1 MLIGLIGAPSSG
13 KSTFFKACTLAS
25 VDIANYPF
33 TTIKPNKGNAF
44 VSLDCIDKEFDTQ
57 CTPREGYCVQH
68 KRFIPVELMDV
79 AGLVPNAHEG
89 KGMGNEFLN
98 NLAAADILIH
108 VVDVSGSTNDKGEP
122 VQPLSHDPAINV
134 NFIESEINLWYLSLV
149 KKGWDKFA
157 RALRGNKEL
166 YKAIAKQL
174 SGLKVS
180 EELTKEILR
189 DFPEEIEKWNDKDLE
204 RLSILLRQKSKPII
218 VGCNKIDIEGS
229 EDNLINLK
237 KKFKDII
244 FVPCS
249 SEFELALR
257 EANKAGLIE
266 YVPGSSSFNILKKEK
281 LNEKQL
287 NALNLIEK
295 FLNKFGNTGVQNI
308 LNKAVFDILK
318 YKAIFPGGVN
328 NLIDSQGRTLP
339 DCFLLEEKATALEFA
354 FRLHTD
360 IGNGFIK
367 AIDVKRKIPVGKD
380 YILKNRDII
389 EIKTNN

>member
-108 VVDVSGSTNDKGEP
+108 VVDISGSTNDKGEP